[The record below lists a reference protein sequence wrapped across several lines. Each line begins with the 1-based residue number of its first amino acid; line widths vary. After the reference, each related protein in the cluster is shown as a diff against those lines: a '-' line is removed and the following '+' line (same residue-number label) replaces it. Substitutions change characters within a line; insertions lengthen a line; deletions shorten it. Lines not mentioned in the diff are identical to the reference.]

1 MLPAACD
8 HGQFLDRVLHALRL
22 VYKSVLAEQPY
33 GPKQR
38 KVCKLWL
45 CTDHGRPTGASLAA
59 YKCFLPWPELAAIK
73 TLESNAA
80 RA

>member
-33 GPKQR
+33 GAKR
-38 KVCKLWL
+38 FKGCKLWL
-45 CTDHGRPTGASLAA
+45 CTDHGKVCWCMSGRVRA
-59 YKCFLPWPELAAIK
+59 KK
-73 TLESNAA
+73 TLESVHES
-80 RA
+80 